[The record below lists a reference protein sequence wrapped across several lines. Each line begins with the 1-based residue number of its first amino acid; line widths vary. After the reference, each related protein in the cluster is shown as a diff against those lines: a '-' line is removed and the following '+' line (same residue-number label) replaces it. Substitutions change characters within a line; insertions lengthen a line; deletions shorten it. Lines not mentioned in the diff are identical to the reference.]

1 MSAGDLNSPLVFV
14 LFIFISLYSE
24 KSQEISKNLNKAL
37 EKHLERDSLLETVKV
52 FSQDLSICCKICT
65 ALVLK
70 LDIDFTTFEMIPC
83 RTPRCH
89 YRKHLWT
96 LFILGKNKSAY
107 IQKWQEY
114 KPCIKTEQMRAK
126 IFKKYK

>member
-70 LDIDFTTFEMIPC
+70 LDIDFTTFEMIP
-83 RTPRCH
+83 
-89 YRKHLWT
+89 
-96 LFILGKNKSAY
+96 
-107 IQKWQEY
+107 
-114 KPCIKTEQMRAK
+114 
-126 IFKKYK
+126 